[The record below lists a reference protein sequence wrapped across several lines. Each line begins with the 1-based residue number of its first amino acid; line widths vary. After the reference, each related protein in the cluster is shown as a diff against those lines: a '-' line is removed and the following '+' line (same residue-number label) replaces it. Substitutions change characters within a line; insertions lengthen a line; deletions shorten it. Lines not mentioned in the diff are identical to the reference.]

1 MRVATFFGK
10 GLALAGLLLAACGQ
24 APDKTGET
32 IPTGQLG
39 DDIQPLAYVVDLRIL
54 PDQPRFSGHVK
65 IDVDIRKPSRTLYLH
80 GIDLT
85 MSEAWVVSDGG
96 RIEARWEQVDPTGV
110 ARLSLATSPKAGP
123 AELHFIYDAP
133 FNAALEGLYTVSD
146 GGEDYA
152 FTQFE
157 ATSARFAF
165 PSFDEP
171 VFKTPFTIS
180 VTAREGHAVITTTP
194 EISAEPEGEGL
205 VKHHFQTTPPLPTY
219 LIAFAVG
226 PLDVVAWEDLPPTE
240 VRDRPLPLRGVAT
253 RGKGKDLTYAL
264 ENSRVI
270 IEALESY
277 FDVAFPYPKLDI
289 IAVPDFAA
297 GAMENVGAITYRE
310 QLLLINE
317 NSSLGQKRAYASVH
331 AHELAHQWF
340 GNLVTPKWWDDIWL
354 NESFATWMG
363 NKAVDAAFPG
373 QGFETATFR
382 GALRVME
389 ADSLASARQ
398 IREPIR
404 SNHDIATAFDG
415 ITYQK
420 GGAVLAMF
428 ESWLGEE
435 AFRDGVRLHM
445 QRFANGVADVNDFLT
460 SLAEGSGRPEVVE
473 AFRSFLFQ
481 PGVPLVSASLSCK
494 DAEATLSL
502 AQERYLPLGSTG
514 TRTHGWRI
522 PVCYAYDKNGER
534 ERACTLLTEAA
545 SERTL
550 ASAECPAWF
559 MPNADGAGY
568 YRFALDDAGWSGLLG
583 HIDALNEREAQATLG
598 SLSAAFKAGR
608 ISAATMFEAFRI
620 LAASPDREVATAP
633 IDDLALMKERLLTAD
648 APREALA
655 RLIRTLYGD
664 RLAALGLD
672 AKPGE
677 STDAALLRTTL
688 VSALVDLGEDAALRQ
703 TLAGKA
709 HLYVAGEELDRKAL
723 NPALVGIA
731 LRVAVEEGDS
741 DFARALLEKALAS
754 RDGTF
759 RGQALGA
766 LAAAPQAE
774 IGAMMRAHIAD
785 PALRDNEAIQ
795 VAFTQVGNEAQRGA
809 LWAWVR
815 DEANLEALLARIPT
829 WRKGAIV
836 NVGNGFCSTDKA
848 DEIEAFFRDRVDALE
863 GGPRELDQTLEGIRL
878 CAALKAAKAEEL
890 KAYLA
895 GL

>member
-1 MRVATFFGK
+1 MRVATFFGR

-24 APDKTGET
+24 ASDKTGET

-133 FNAALEGLYTVSD
+133 FNAALEGLYTVRD

-194 EISAEPEGEGL
+194 EISTEPEGEGL

-253 RGKGKDLTYAL
+253 RGKGKDLTYSL

-289 IAVPDFAA
+289 IAVPDFSA

-382 GALRVME
+382 GALQVME

-435 AFRDGVRLHM
+435 AFRNGVRLHM
-445 QRFANGVADVNDFLT
+445 QRFANSVADVNDFLT

-494 DAEATLSL
+494 GAEATLSL
-502 AQERYLPLGSTG
+502 AQERYLPLGSSG
-514 TRTHGWRI
+514 TRTHEWRI

-550 ASAECPAWF
+550 AGAECPAWF
-559 MPNADGAGY
+559 LPNADGSGY
-568 YRFALDDAGWSGLLG
+568 YRFALDDAGWSALLG

-633 IDDLALMKERLLTAD
+633 IGDLALMKERLLTAD

-672 AKPGE
+672 ATPGE
-677 STDAALLRTTL
+677 STDAALLRTAL
-688 VSALVDLGEDAALRQ
+688 VSALVDLGEDATLRE

-723 NPALVGIA
+723 NPSLVGIA
-731 LRVAVEEGDS
+731 LRVAVEMGDS

-766 LAAAPQAE
+766 LASAPQAE

-795 VAFTQVGNEAQRGA
+795 VAFTQVGNEAQRDA

-863 GGPRELDQTLEGIRL
+863 GGPRELDQTLESIRL
-878 CAALKAAKAEEL
+878 CAALKAAKAEEI

>member
-24 APDKTGET
+24 APDRTGET

-39 DDIQPLAYVVDLRIL
+39 DDLQPLAYVVDLRIL

-80 GIDLT
+80 GIDLS

-194 EISAEPEGEGL
+194 EISTEPEGEGL
-205 VKHHFQTTPPLPTY
+205 VKHHFETTPPLPTY

-253 RGKGKDLTYAL
+253 RGKGKDLSYAL

-373 QGFETATFR
+373 QAFSTATFR

-435 AFRDGVRLHM
+435 AFRNGVRLHM

-481 PGVPLVSASLSCK
+481 PGVPLVTASLSCK
-494 DAEATLSL
+494 DAGATLSL

-514 TRTHGWRI
+514 SRTHGWRI
-522 PVCYAYDKNGER
+522 PVCYAHDKNGER

-655 RLIRTLYGD
+655 RLVRTLYGD
-664 RLAALGLD
+664 RLAALGLE

-688 VSALVDLGEDAALRQ
+688 VSALVDLGGDAALRE

-709 HLYVAGEELDRKAL
+709 HLYVAGEEPDRKAL

-731 LRVAVEEGDS
+731 LRVAVEDGDA

-766 LAAAPQAE
+766 LASAPQAE

-795 VAFTQVGNEAQRGA
+795 VAFTQVGNEAQRDA

-836 NVGNGFCSTDKA
+836 NIGGGFCSEDKA
-848 DEIEAFFRDRVDALE
+848 AELEAFFRDRVDALE
-863 GGPRELDQTLEGIRL
+863 GGPRELDQTLESIRL

-890 KAYLA
+890 RAYLA
-895 GL
+895 AL